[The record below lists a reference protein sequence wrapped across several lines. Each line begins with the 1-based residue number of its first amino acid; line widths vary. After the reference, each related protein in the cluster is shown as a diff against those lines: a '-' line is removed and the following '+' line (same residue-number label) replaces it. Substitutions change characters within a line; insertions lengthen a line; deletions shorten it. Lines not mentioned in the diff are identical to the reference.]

1 MKGTRY
7 ISGQELTRRRQRVR
21 EEMRRAGAGV
31 LVAFGSPQLMARGL
45 LRWLADW
52 PTPVFEE
59 YLVMPLEG
67 PVTLFVHDASEA
79 EFAGACCAAD
89 EVRVIPAADYVSD
102 PCRGAAELVRALGAE
117 RAATAGRGMSAAFR
131 ASLAQNLAGTK
142 LISLDLRLERLRM
155 VKSQEEVRL
164 SEAAVKL
171 NEEVFRH
178 YAGLVKP
185 GGRELDAVAEASRFA
200 LSLGAEE
207 LYWMSA
213 SGPVPGL
220 ALMAQA
226 RERTHIWEK
235 RDCHCIILEHA
246 AAGGHMGETTHLIS
260 LGRPKEEYARAF
272 AAVGEAQLAAAG
284 KIRPGARVGEL
295 AAAAEEALRGCGYD
309 GCFTPGGAI
318 GHGQGADVWEI
329 PCIAAGNET
338 LIEPG
343 MRFNLHPSVRLGD
356 GPAGSLRQ
364 GAVIT
369 SCDCWIS
376 EESGARR
383 LSSLPREIIEV

>member
-7 ISGQELTRRRQRVR
+7 ISEQELARRWRAVRQ
-21 EEMRRAGAGV
+21 EMERAGVGA
-31 LVAFGSPQLMARGL
+31 LVAFSSPQLMARGL

-79 EFAGACCAAD
+79 EFARASCAAD
-89 EVRVIPAADYVSD
+89 EVKIIPALEYVSD
-102 PCRGAAELVRALGAE
+102 PCRGAAELIKALGSKNI
-117 RAATAGRGMSAAFR
+117 ATAGRGMSAAFQ
-131 ASLAQNLAGTK
+131 ASLAQNLE
-142 LISLDLRLERLRM
+142 SLPLADLKPQLEHLLM
-155 VKSQEEVRL
+155 VKSPEEIRL

-171 NEEVFRH
+171 NEEVFR
-178 YAGLVKP
+178 YYVGLVKP
-185 GGRELDAVAEASRFA
+185 GGREVDAVAETSRFA

-207 LYWMSA
+207 LYWMSS

-226 RERTHIWEK
+226 RESAHVWEK
-235 RDCHCIILEHA
+235 GDCHCIILEHA
-246 AAGGHMGETTHLIS
+246 AAGGHMGETTHLLS
-260 LGRPKEEYARAF
+260 LGKPKEEYARAF
-272 AAVGEAQLAAAG
+272 AAVGEAQVAAAS

-295 AAAAEEALRGCGYD
+295 AAASEETLTKLGYA
-309 GCFTPGGAI
+309 GMFTAGVPI
-318 GHGQGADVWEI
+318 GHGQGVDVWEI
-329 PCIAAGNET
+329 PCIATGDET
-338 LIEPG
+338 VIEPG
-343 MRFNLHPSVRLGD
+343 MRFNLHPSVRLAD
-356 GPAGSLRQ
+356 

-369 SCDCWIS
+369 SCDCWVAEGS
-376 EESGARR
+376 DARR